1 MSSRTKIIVLHMKE
15 IIYTAIFAALGIVL
29 ILLLVIMFRP
39 DKEQRQQTDRQYTPG
54 IYTSTL
60 TLNNTNLEVEVAV
73 DQNRINSIRFSNLDE
88 TVTAMFP
95 LIQPAIEEIA
105 EQIYPSRLTTLP
117 CRKIRRIP
125 PGSSWTQSGM
135 PWKKPQSTDLRLFFT
150 FVLSF
155 YNKVFSVRKGKYF

>member
-29 ILLLVIMFRP
+29 IILLVIMFRP
-39 DKEQRQQTDRQYTPG
+39 DAGPSAAPAEKQYTPG

-60 TLNNTNLEVEVAV
+60 ALNNTNLEVEVAV
-73 DQNRINSIRFSNLDE
+73 DRNRINSIRFSNLDE

-105 EQIYPSRLTTLP
+105 EQIYDSQSLDDIALP
-117 CRKIRRIP
+117 EDTPYTSQVIL
-125 PGSSWTQSGM
+125 
-135 PWKKPQSTDLRLFFT
+135 DA
-150 FVLSF
+150 
-155 YNKVFSVRKGKYF
+155 VREAVEKAAVQ

>member
-15 IIYTAIFAALGIVL
+15 IIYTAVFAALGIVL
-29 ILLLVIMFRP
+29 IILLVIMFRP
-39 DKEQRQQTDRQYTPG
+39 GADRSETGKERQYTPG

-88 TVTAMFP
+88 TVTTMYP

-105 EQIYPSRLTTLP
+105 EQIYDSQSLDDISLP
-117 CRKIRRIP
+117 NDTPYTSQIIL
-125 PGSSWTQSGM
+125 
-135 PWKKPQSTDLRLFFT
+135 DA
-150 FVLSF
+150 
-155 YNKVFSVRKGKYF
+155 VREAVEKAAVE